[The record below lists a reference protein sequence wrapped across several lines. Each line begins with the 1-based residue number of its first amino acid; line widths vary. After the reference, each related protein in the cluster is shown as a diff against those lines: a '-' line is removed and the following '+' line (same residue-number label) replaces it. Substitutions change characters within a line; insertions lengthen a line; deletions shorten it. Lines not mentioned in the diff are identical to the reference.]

1 MSCSSGL
8 NFGKILILILLFPAI
23 TFSAGN
29 GLIKDIRI
37 NGAFPLFEREILK
50 VMSIFI
56 GTPLVEEELL
66 KQGTAVRALF
76 LKEGFIDPIINL
88 SADIDPQDDN
98 YIITVNIEK
107 GAYYRLEDLR
117 LEGNQAFFDKTLKLR
132 LKTWQKTFMV
142 GQARRFIESE
152 VKQDVKDLTEYY
164 RQNDYADVR
173 ISYTLEKDAES
184 KKISVIITIQEGRR
198 YKIKFEGNKQF
209 WDMTLKKDLLLFEQ
223 GNEADFSLKD
233 SLRKIQER
241 YFKAGYLQ
249 ARAKFEDTD
258 AEDKK
263 IRKIRIRI
271 DEGQRSVVESMKI
284 SGNSAFD
291 EKKLRKQLL
300 TSPPGMLHDGEY
312 VPDVLEEDLNAITAL
327 YLTQGYMEPHI
338 DKSLE
343 WNAPCRPHPLPPS
356 ETERGDPSPPRSGEE
371 RNSPPLPCREGG
383 RGVRSVSVRLDI
395 DEGVQTTVSSVNI
408 SGLKSVDMVR
418 AFQVIQLKVGQP
430 FRQYMVQSDENSLS
444 SLISEI
450 GYPHVKVV
458 GNVTFSE
465 DKSRA
470 DVDYLVEEGSYTAMG
485 SVRYVGNF
493 QTQDRIL
500 DNELEMKPQDPFSL
514 TKMLKTQQNLRNM
527 EVFDSA
533 QFKTKGL
540 KEKAEQ
546 VDLLVEVEEK
556 KPYYSQIGAGYD
568 TDRNFYLKLKAGNRN
583 LLGLNKQAWIEGE
596 MSEIGYKGDLGVA
609 EPRLFGSRISSVLTL
624 FSEVREEFNQDFGI
638 SSHGASLG
646 FSRKLPEHLQ
656 LGLNFRFERRHQF
669 LQDPDAIPENPDDYT
684 IRNLIAA
691 TPSISYDSRD
701 SFIRPKKGILSSVSA
716 DISKGIENSLDDFI
730 KYRFDTRAYISPFER
745 LTFALRTQIGFLDPY
760 NSDNKVPTDQLFYLG
775 GTSNIRGFDENM
787 LRFDVNSK
795 TLGGR
800 SSVLG
805 SLEARLDLGKNF
817 ELTLFYDIGRVDK
830 IDYDIESAFRSTA
843 GFGLRYITPIGP
855 IGFLYGIKLD
865 PLEGESKGRFHF
877 SMGYTF

>member
-1 MSCSSGL
+1 VNCSSGL
-8 NFGKILILILLFPAI
+8 NFGKILILFFL
-23 TFSAGN
+23 FSAISFAAEN

-56 GTPLVEEELL
+56 GTPIVEEELL
-66 KQGTAVRALF
+66 KQGAAVRMLF
-76 LKEGFIDPIINL
+76 LKEGFIDPKINL
-88 SADIDPQDDN
+88 SADPDSDGN
-98 YIITVNIEK
+98 YTVTVNIEK
-107 GAYYRLEDLR
+107 GAYYRLEDVR

-132 LKTWQKTFMV
+132 LKTWQKTFMF
-142 GQARRFIESE
+142 GQSRRFIESE
-152 VKQDVKDLTEYY
+152 VKQDIKDLLEYY
-164 RQNDYADVR
+164 RAHDYADAKV
-173 ISYTLEKDAES
+173 SYTLEKDAES
-184 KKISVIITIQEGRR
+184 KKISVIISIQEGRQ

-209 WDMTLKKDLLLFEQ
+209 WDLTLKKDLVLSER
-223 GNEADFSLKD
+223 GNDADMGLKD

-249 ARAKFEDTD
+249 AQAKFEDTD
-258 AEDKK
+258 PENNK
-263 IRKIRIRI
+263 IRKLRIHI
-271 DEGQRSVVESMKI
+271 DEGLRSVVESVKI
-284 SGNSAFD
+284 SGNSVFA

-300 TSPPGMLHDGEY
+300 SSPPGMLHDGEY
-312 VPDVLEEDLNAITAL
+312 VPDVLEEDLNAITSL
-327 YLTQGYMEPHI
+327 YLTQGYMDAHT
-338 DKSLE
+338 DKSLD
-343 WNAPCRPHPLPPS
+343 WKADKKNQKQ
-356 ETERGDPSPPRSGEE
+356 
-371 RNSPPLPCREGG
+371 
-383 RGVRSVSVRLDI
+383 VSIRLSI

-408 SGLKSVDMVR
+408 SGLKSVDIMR
-418 AFQVIQLKVGQP
+418 AFQVIQLKTGQP
-430 FRQYMVQSDENSLS
+430 FRQYMLQSDENSLS
-444 SLISEI
+444 SLISEK

-458 GNVTFSE
+458 GSVTFSE
-465 DKSRA
+465 DKSSA
-470 DVDYLVEEGSYTAMG
+470 DVDYLVEEGTYTAMG

-493 QTQDRIL
+493 QTKEHIL
-500 DNELEMKPQDPFSL
+500 NNEVEMKPQDPFSL

-546 VDLLVEVEEK
+546 VDLVVEVEEK
-556 KPYYSQIGAGYD
+556 KPYYTQIGTGYD

-583 LLGLNKQAWIEGE
+583 LFGLNKQAWIEGE
-596 MSEIGYKGDLGVA
+596 MSEIGYKGDSGLA
-609 EPRLFGSRISSVLTL
+609 EPRLFGSRISSVLTI

-669 LQDPDAIPENPDDYT
+669 LQDSEAVPEHPEDYT

-701 SFIRPKKGILSSVSA
+701 SFIRPRKGILSSVSA

-775 GTSNIRGFDENM
+775 GTSNIRGYDENL
-787 LRFDVNSK
+787 LRFDLNSK
-795 TLGGR
+795 PLGGR

-817 ELTLFYDIGRVDK
+817 ELTLFYDVGRVDK

-865 PLEGESKGRFHF
+865 PLEGESHGRFHF